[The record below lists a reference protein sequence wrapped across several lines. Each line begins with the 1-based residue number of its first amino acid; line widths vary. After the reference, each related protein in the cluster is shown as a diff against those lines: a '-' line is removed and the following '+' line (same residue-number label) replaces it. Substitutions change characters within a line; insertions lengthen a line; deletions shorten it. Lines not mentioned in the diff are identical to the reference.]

1 MRFLVYT
8 TYIKP
13 IYRESAD
20 PPYSLPGLVLPLI
33 RYGEVYAMWAYVL
46 QSLQDYECKVTN
58 KWGNRQAKREKF
70 LVFVAIMW
78 LMKRK

>member
-33 RYGEVYAMWAYVL
+33 RYGEVYAMWA
-46 QSLQDYECKVTN
+46 
-58 KWGNRQAKREKF
+58 
-70 LVFVAIMW
+70 
-78 LMKRK
+78 

>member
-1 MRFLVYT
+1 MRFLVYI

-33 RYGEVYAMWAYVL
+33 RYGEVYAMWA
-46 QSLQDYECKVTN
+46 
-58 KWGNRQAKREKF
+58 
-70 LVFVAIMW
+70 
-78 LMKRK
+78 